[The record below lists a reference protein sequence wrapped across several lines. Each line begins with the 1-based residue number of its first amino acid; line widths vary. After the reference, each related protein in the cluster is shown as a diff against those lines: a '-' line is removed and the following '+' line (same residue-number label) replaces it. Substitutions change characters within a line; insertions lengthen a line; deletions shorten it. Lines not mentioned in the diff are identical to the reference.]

1 MTALVNAH
9 NLRGKPEPPH
19 AGPTSCVSPEAQSSN
34 TGVSSDFVP
43 KPNHRW
49 FVLRTRYGREL
60 KAKRLLLEAGVD
72 TYVAMKYAKK
82 MKNGNVKRTKV
93 PMIPNIVFVY
103 CTRETLN
110 TVVKKPSPPSEIVKL
125 YLNKTAPPESNGL
138 HPPVEVNPPIMS
150 NFIKATLID
159 NKHTMM
165 VNPNQCHFKGGDKVR
180 VIDGE
185 FKGVVGRVARVSGQ
199 QRVIIE
205 IDNVGLL
212 ATAYIPSACLEIIK
226 KQSNT

>member
-19 AGPTSCVSPEAQSSN
+19 AGSTSCVSPEAQSSN
-34 TGVSSDFVP
+34 TGVSSDFVL
-43 KPNHRW
+43 KPNYHW
-49 FVLRTRYGREL
+49 FALRTRYGSEL
-60 KAKRLLLEAGVD
+60 IAKKLLLEAGVD

-82 MKNGNVKRTKV
+82 MIKGSLKMTKV
-93 PMIPNIVFVY
+93 PMVPNLVFVY
-103 CTRETLN
+103 CIRDTLN
-110 TVVKKPSPPSEIVKL
+110 TVVKKPSPTSEIVKL
-125 YLNKTAPPESNGL
+125 YINKTALPESNGL
-138 HPPVEVNPPIMS
+138 HPPVEIDPTIMS
-150 NFIKATLID
+150 NFIKATSID

-165 VNPNQCHFKGGDKVR
+165 VNPNQCHFKGGDQVR

-212 ATAYIPSACLEIIK
+212 ATAFIPSACL
-226 KQSNT
+226 

>member
-138 HPPVEVNPPIMS
+138 HPPVEINPMIML
-150 NFIKATLID
+150 NFIIATSTD
-159 NKHTMM
+159 NKQTMM
-165 VNPNQCHFKGGDKVR
+165 ENPSQCHFKGGDQVR

>member
-34 TGVSSDFVP
+34 TGVSSNFVP
-43 KPNHRW
+43 KPNHHW

-60 KAKRLLLEAGVD
+60 KAKELLLKEGVD

-82 MKNGNVKRTKV
+82 TKNGNVKRIKV
-93 PMIPNIVFVY
+93 PMIPNLVFVY

-125 YLNKTAPPESNGL
+125 YLNKTAVPESNGL
-138 HPPVEVNPPIMS
+138 HPPVEISPNRMS

-165 VNPNQCHFKGGDKVR
+165 VNPDQCHFKGGDKVR

-212 ATAYIPSACLEIIK
+212 ATAYIPSACLENLNK
-226 KQSNT
+226 KET